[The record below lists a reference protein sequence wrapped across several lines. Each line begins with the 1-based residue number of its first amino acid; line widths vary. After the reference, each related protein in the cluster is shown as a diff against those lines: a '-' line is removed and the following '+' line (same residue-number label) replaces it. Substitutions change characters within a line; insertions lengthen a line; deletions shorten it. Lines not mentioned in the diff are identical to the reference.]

1 MSGLDSGDT
10 EGQMTEDEIR
20 AVARTARSLLST
32 IVPAVDVARID
43 AELARALALPRGRA
57 RWALLEVLRGHP
69 DLRRWVGDDVLVRC
83 SAPATDGGSPRKRSP
98 RKRSPSKG
106 SPQVTRHLL
115 AEIPDQV
122 AIGSRFSVVVSVG
135 VEGAAGLPDSIFQ
148 LDIPKEGVTLTIVVS
163 ANDFVVDG
171 DRALDLHVPQ
181 KADSSR
187 VAFTLLAPRPGRF
200 PLHVRAFRAGTEV
213 VELSTE
219 VAVGTAATQQYSPH
233 RSVVIDDL
241 EAEAGE
247 VTLMVEETPDKQ
259 YRFRFLS
266 DEPDPLEVSERLM
279 GRPEKVVQN
288 LVEELSR
295 LAAHKSEYKGEA
307 QTVRLRNLG
316 ISLWRSVP
324 ALVAARFWEQRD
336 RNLISAFTVLSNSD
350 AVPWELMYP
359 LNDGHDERFLVE
371 QVPVLRRVDGQSRV
385 RHLGLARAAF
395 VVPPRSPTHARH
407 EVAKVRARLGKQVSV
422 GDKDID
428 GYVQLNELMNA
439 PPSLLH
445 FSCHNLYSEETGS
458 RISLRDGSFRP
469 DDLDRAVL
477 LRTFET
483 GSPLVFLNAC
493 RTAGEV
499 KGLTRPTS
507 WARQFM
513 AAGAGAFVGSLWDVR
528 SAAAA
533 DFADS
538 FYDGLI
544 TKRLRLGDA
553 ALQAR
558 RAAAAATRDGDPTW
572 LAYTVY
578 GSPTARI
585 RKASSGA

>member
-1 MSGLDSGDT
+1 MR
-10 EGQMTEDEIR
+10 EDELR

-43 AELARALALPRGRA
+43 AELSRALALPPGQAER
-57 RWALLEVLRGHP
+57 ALLEALRGHP
-69 DLRRWVGDDVLVRC
+69 DLRRWVSELVKLGTPGRTR
-83 SAPATDGGSPRKRSP
+83 SRKHSPSRRSP
-98 RKRSPSKG
+98 K
-106 SPQVTRHLL
+106 VTRHLL

-122 AIGSRFSVVVSVG
+122 AIGSRFSVVVNVG
-135 VEGAAGLPDSIFQ
+135 VEGAAGLLDSMFQ
-148 LDIPKEGVTLTIVVS
+148 LDIPREGVTLTIVVS
-163 ANDFVVDG
+163 ANDFAVDG
-171 DRALDLHVPQ
+171 DQALDLHVPQ

-187 VAFTLLAPRPGRF
+187 IAFTLLAPRPGRF

-213 VELSTE
+213 AELSTE
-219 VAVGTAATQQYSPH
+219 VAVGTTATQQDSPH
-233 RSVVIDDL
+233 RMVVIDDL
-241 EAEAGE
+241 EAEVGE
-247 VTLMVEETPDKQ
+247 VTLMVEETPDGR

-266 DEPDPLEVSERLM
+266 DEPDSLEASERVN
-279 GRPEKVVQN
+279 GKPEKVVQD
-288 LVEELSR
+288 LVDELGR
-295 LAAHKSEYKGEA
+295 LAANESDHKGKA

-316 ISLWRSVP
+316 ISLWRSIP
-324 ALVAARFWEQRD
+324 APIAARFWEQRE
-336 RNLISAFTVLSNSD
+336 RSRLSAITVLSNSD

-359 LNDGHDERFLVE
+359 LADRHDESFLVQ
-371 QVPVLRRVDGQSRV
+371 QVPVLRRVNRQSRA
-385 RHLGLARAAF
+385 RHLRLARAAF
-395 VVPPRSPTHARH
+395 IVPPRSPTNARV
-407 EVAKVRARLGKQVSV
+407 EVAKVRARLGEQVSIA
-422 GDKDID
+422 DKDVD

-458 RISLRDGSFRP
+458 RIRLRDGSFRP
-469 DDLDRAVL
+469 DDLDGAVL

-499 KGLTRPTS
+499 KGLTRPMS

-513 AAGAGAFVGSLWDVR
+513 AAGAGVFVGSLWDVR
-528 SAAAA
+528 SPAAA

-538 FYDGLI
+538 FYDCLI

-553 ALQAR
+553 VLQAR
-558 RAAAAATRDGDPTW
+558 RAAAMATRDGDPTW

-578 GSPTARI
+578 GSPAARV
-585 RKASSGA
+585 RMASPIA